1 MSVSESIFNW
11 YTVSFSQT
19 HTLNL
24 FYLVNN
30 GQAKN
35 QVGAGF
41 LLPGLSLPMP
51 GQVPDPVFTFS
62 NLAEEES
69 DQPRQKTRLTVPDC
83 AVKRDKQLN
92 RMKLQYFLLNWW
104 RKVAAQRKQ
113 RQMGLKKKKRKKR
126 VPEGV
131 FKQPLPVR
139 MWSQKKAPEVSL
151 AGWPSSLSG
160 QICH

>member
-1 MSVSESIFNW
+1 MNP
-11 YTVSFSQT
+11 YLLDTVSFSQT
-19 HTLNL
+19 DTLNL

-35 QVGAGF
+35 QVGAAF
-41 LLPGLSLPMP
+41 LLSGLILPMP

-62 NLAEEES
+62 NLAGEES
-69 DQPRQKTRLTVPDC
+69 DQSRQKTRLTVPDC
-83 AVKRDKQLN
+83 AVKEISSLTEWSYSISCLTDGGRWLHRENKD
-92 RMKLQYFLLNWW
+92 RW
-104 RKVAAQRKQ
+104 
-113 RQMGLKKKKRKKR
+113 GEKKKKKKW